1 MALDEQLKMY
11 RIKICG
17 ITNAE
22 DALLAA
28 EAGADAIG
36 VNFYEKSQ
44 RYVRP
49 DEAGEIVDRL
59 REEYS
64 AQQIQVFGV
73 FVNASLDDIIWTIR
87 EANLYGP
94 DRGFGIQ
101 LHGDEPPELIRDLH
115 KQGLGLTDQLMQ
127 VTGHVPTVPV
137 VRAFRCR
144 GADLAAE
151 EQYLK
156 QCNQLGAIPQAALL
170 DAYAPGAYGGT
181 GQCVDWTTVGRERHR
196 LSGLPLV
203 LAGGLNSENV
213 AAAIAAAK
221 PDAVDVASGVEFTPR
236 KKDAAKVYAFVAA
249 ARAALAK

>member
-1 MALDEQLKMY
+1 MY

-17 ITNAE
+17 ITSAD

-36 VNFYEKSQ
+36 VNLYEQSP
-44 RYVRP
+44 RFVRP
-49 DEAGEIVDRL
+49 DDAAQIVDRL
-59 REEYS
+59 REAYT
-64 AQQIQVFGV
+64 ALQIQVFGV
-73 FVNASLDDIIWTIR
+73 FVNATLDDIIWTIR

-115 KQGLGLTDQLMQ
+115 EQGLGLTDQLLQ
-127 VTGHVPTVPV
+127 VTGHAPTVPI

-156 QCNQLGAIPQAALL
+156 QCEQLNAIPQGVLL
-170 DAYAPGAYGGT
+170 DAYAPDAFGGT
-181 GQCVDWTTVGRERHR
+181 GQCVDWTTIAHDRHR

-203 LAGGLNSENV
+203 LAGGLNPENV
-213 AAAIAAAK
+213 GAAMAAAK
-221 PDAVDVASGVEFTPR
+221 PDAVDVASGVESTPR

-249 ARAALAK
+249 ARAAFAKH

>member
-1 MALDEQLKMY
+1 MY

-17 ITNAE
+17 ITTAD

-36 VNFYEKSQ
+36 VNFYEKSP
-44 RYVRP
+44 RFVRP
-49 DEAGEIVDRL
+49 DDAGQIVDRL
-59 REEYS
+59 REEYT

-73 FVNASLDDIIWTIR
+73 FVNSSLDDILWTIR

-101 LHGDEPPELIRDLH
+101 LHGDEPPDLIRDLH
-115 KQGLGLTDQLMQ
+115 RQGLGPTGELLQT
-127 VTGHVPTVPV
+127 TGHIPTVPV

-144 GADLAAE
+144 GSDLAAE

-156 QCNQLGAIPQAALL
+156 QCNQLGAIPQAVLL

-181 GQCVDWTTVGRERHR
+181 GQCVDWTTVARERHR
-196 LSGLPLV
+196 LSRLPLV
-203 LAGGLNSENV
+203 LAGGLNPENV

-221 PDAVDVASGVEFTPR
+221 PDAVDVASGVESTPR
-236 KKDAAKVYAFVAA
+236 KKDAAKVYSFVAA
-249 ARAALAK
+249 ARAALAE